1 VFAVGN
7 AFRAAHTRGVP
18 KERKFR
24 ISKLR
29 CFSIQKASAEGFG
42 SIGNPKL
49 HPLRDLE
56 VAQSVAIWKSA
67 VSSQEPMIL
76 KIAQIRDLHKV
87 RLRLSGE
94 FRSHHLDQVK
104 ATISRGEPTVLDL
117 EEVDL
122 VDIEAIRF
130 LNAREDEGI
139 SVLHCSPY
147 IQEWMSRER
156 QEEKARTDWR

>member
-1 VFAVGN
+1 MVL
-7 AFRAAHTRGVP
+7 RI
-18 KERKFR
+18 ER
-24 ISKLR
+24 IP
-29 CFSIQKASAEGFG
+29 E
-42 SIGNPKL
+42 
-49 HPLRDLE
+49 
-56 VAQSVAIWKSA
+56 
-67 VSSQEPMIL
+67 
-76 KIAQIRDLHKV
+76 LHKV
-87 RLRLSGE
+87 RLRLSGQ
-94 FRSHHLDQVK
+94 FRAHHLDQVK
-104 ATISRGEPTVLDL
+104 AEISCGEPIALDL

>member
-1 VFAVGN
+1 
-7 AFRAAHTRGVP
+7 
-18 KERKFR
+18 
-24 ISKLR
+24 
-29 CFSIQKASAEGFG
+29 
-42 SIGNPKL
+42 
-49 HPLRDLE
+49 
-56 VAQSVAIWKSA
+56 
-67 VSSQEPMIL
+67 MIL
-76 KIAQIRDLHKV
+76 KIERTRDSRKA

-104 ATISRGEPTVLDL
+104 AEIRRGDPIALDL

-147 IQEWMSRER
+147 IKEWMSRER

>member
-1 VFAVGN
+1 
-7 AFRAAHTRGVP
+7 
-18 KERKFR
+18 
-24 ISKLR
+24 
-29 CFSIQKASAEGFG
+29 
-42 SIGNPKL
+42 
-49 HPLRDLE
+49 
-56 VAQSVAIWKSA
+56 
-67 VSSQEPMIL
+67 MIL
-76 KIAQIRDLHKV
+76 KIEQIRDSHKV

-104 ATISRGEPTVLDL
+104 AKISRGEPTVLDL

>member
-1 VFAVGN
+1 M
-7 AFRAAHTRGVP
+7 T
-18 KERKFR
+18 
-24 ISKLR
+24 
-29 CFSIQKASAEGFG
+29 
-42 SIGNPKL
+42 
-49 HPLRDLE
+49 
-56 VAQSVAIWKSA
+56 
-67 VSSQEPMIL
+67 L
-76 KIAQIRDLHKV
+76 KIERTFGGRDMCI
-87 RLRLSGE
+87 RLSGQL
-94 FRSHHLDQVK
+94 RSEHLGQVK
-104 ATISRGEPTVLDL
+104 SEVGRAGQPVALDL

>member
-1 VFAVGN
+1 
-7 AFRAAHTRGVP
+7 
-18 KERKFR
+18 
-24 ISKLR
+24 
-29 CFSIQKASAEGFG
+29 
-42 SIGNPKL
+42 
-49 HPLRDLE
+49 
-56 VAQSVAIWKSA
+56 
-67 VSSQEPMIL
+67 MIL
-76 KIAQIRDLHKV
+76 KIERICDLHKV

-104 ATISRGEPTVLDL
+104 IEISRGEPIALDL

-130 LNAREDEGI
+130 LNAREDEGVP
-139 SVLHCSPY
+139 VLHCSPY

>member
-1 VFAVGN
+1 
-7 AFRAAHTRGVP
+7 
-18 KERKFR
+18 
-24 ISKLR
+24 
-29 CFSIQKASAEGFG
+29 
-42 SIGNPKL
+42 
-49 HPLRDLE
+49 
-56 VAQSVAIWKSA
+56 
-67 VSSQEPMIL
+67 MIL
-76 KIAQIRDLHKV
+76 KIELIRDSHKV

-104 ATISRGEPTVLDL
+104 AEISRGEPTVLDL

-130 LNAREDEGI
+130 LNSREDEGI

-156 QEEKARTDWR
+156 KEEKARTDWR